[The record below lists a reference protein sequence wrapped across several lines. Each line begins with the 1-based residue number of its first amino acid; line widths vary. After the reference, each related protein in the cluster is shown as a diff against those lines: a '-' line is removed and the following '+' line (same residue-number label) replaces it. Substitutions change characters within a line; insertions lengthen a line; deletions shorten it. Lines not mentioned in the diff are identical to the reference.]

1 MAKDQATSGRSL
13 HYGLAFAGLVLAVIL
28 FIAVNVLSRAGLSGA
43 RVDLTA
49 DSLYTLSPGTH
60 AVLSKID
67 EPVTLRFYF
76 SSSLGKEL
84 PALGKYATRVRDLL
98 KEYAAIAG
106 SKIKLE
112 IIEPV
117 PFSDAEDQA
126 VASGLQGLPLDRT
139 GELVYFGLSGV
150 NSTDDEERIPFF
162 SPDREGFLEY
172 DLTKLVYNLAHPKR
186 KTIGLMSALPIRGFP
201 GTMMARLNPSLAR
214 PWQMIAHLQQL
225 FDVQPIETSVEEIP
239 KNVDVLMVV
248 HPAGLSE
255 RTMYAIDQFVLN
267 GGRALVF
274 VDPLAEVA
282 GRMLGPGAKEVPAT
296 SNLKPLLTAWGVQMD
311 DTKAVGDLEAAR
323 RVNAGSDARPQPIE
337 YPAWLALKK
346 SNFSTSDQISA
357 DIEVMNMASA
367 GALVAEPNA
376 TTTMQPLITSSPKSM
391 LIPVE
396 KLKGKPDFFGIMKDF
411 QPTGERYVLA
421 ARVSGPVKTAFPNG
435 QPAEN
440 DEDKA
445 ARAKIEKDAKAKAAD
460 EGVPYVPPAPIG
472 PQVMESK
479 GPIQA
484 VVIADADMLQDR
496 FWVQLQDVFGQAV
509 ALPVSNNMDLVTNAL
524 DNLTGS
530 NDLIGLRSRG
540 VSQRPFEK
548 VVQLQRDA
556 EIRLRAKEQELQEQR
571 EQTEKKIAELQ
582 RPAGPGGQGIQG
594 GNTTTLSPAQ
604 QEEIE
609 KFKGELLKIRRDL
622 RGVQLEL
629 RKDISKLQS
638 WLWFFNMAAIPLAVA
653 LIAIG
658 LGVLR
663 IRRRKQRTLSEAKG

>member
-1 MAKDQATSGRSL
+1 MAKDSSASSRGFS
-13 HYGLAFAGLVLAVIL
+13 HGLAFAGLALALIL
-28 FIAVNVLSRAGLSGA
+28 FIAVNILARSGLSGA
-43 RVDLTA
+43 RLDLTA

-67 EPVTLRFYF
+67 EPITLRFYF

-106 SKIKLE
+106 NKIKLE

-139 GELVYFGLSGV
+139 GELVYFGLAGV

-172 DLTKLVYNLAHPKR
+172 DLTKLVHNLANPKR

-201 GTMMARLNPSLAR
+201 GTMMARLNPALAQ
-214 PWQMIAHLQQL
+214 PWQMISHLRQL
-225 FDVQPIETSVEEIP
+225 FDVRLLETDVDEIP
-239 KNVDVLMVV
+239 SDIDVLMIA
-248 HPAGLSE
+248 HPAGMSE
-255 RTMYAIDQFVLN
+255 RTMYAIDQYVLN

-296 SNLKPLLTAWGVQMD
+296 SNLKPLLAAWGLEMD
-311 DTKAVGDLEAAR
+311 DTKAVGDLTAAR
-323 RVNAGSDARPQPIE
+323 RVNAGSDTRPQPVE

-346 SNFSTSDQISA
+346 QNFLTSDQVSA

-367 GALVAEPNA
+367 GALVAKPDA
-376 TTTMQPLITSSPKSM
+376 TTTIQPLIVSSEKSM
-391 LIPVE
+391 LIPTE
-396 KLKGKPDFFGIMKDF
+396 KLKGKPDFFGILKEF
-411 QPTGERYVLA
+411 QPTGEPFVLA
-421 ARVSGPVKTAFPNG
+421 ARVSGPVKTAFPKG
-435 QPAEN
+435 QPEATE
-440 DEDKA
+440 EEAAAKEKREKEEA
-445 ARAKIEKDAKAKAAD
+445 ARALD
-460 EGVPYVPPAPIG
+460 EGEPVKPANKEPK
-472 PQVMESK
+472 PQLMESK

-496 FWVQLQDVFGQAV
+496 FWVQLQDVFGQTIQM
-509 ALPVSNNMDLVTNAL
+509 PVSHNMDLVTNAL

-548 VVQLQRDA
+548 VVALQRDA
-556 EIRLRAKEQELQEQR
+556 EIRLRAKEQELQAQR

-582 RPAGPGGQGIQG
+582 RPGQAAGAQG
-594 GNTTTLSPAQ
+594 GSVVLSPAQ

-609 KFKGELLKIRRDL
+609 KFKSELLKIRRDL

-629 RKDISKLQS
+629 RRDIASLQS
-638 WLWFFNMAAIPLAVA
+638 RLWFFNMAAIPLLVA
-653 LIAIG
+653 LAAVG
-658 LGVLR
+658 LGLLR
-663 IRRRKQRTLSEAKG
+663 VRRRKQRMLTEAKG